1 MGDVQGGVG
10 VSQGTPFSRILDSEA
25 FYTVACVA
33 GGFLCV
39 FSFVVLKCKEIQP
52 RES

>member
-10 VSQGTPFSRILDSEA
+10 ASQGTPVSRILHSET
-25 FYTVACVA
+25 FDTVACVA
-33 GGFLCV
+33 GGFFCV
-39 FSFVVLKCKEIQP
+39 FSFVVLKFKEIQP